1 MWIFFSFYR
10 RPSHWKFGEKK
21 QLPFTCEEGSQ
32 KVFLQIMKS
41 KISLKED
48 ATEGVKFLFLSK
60 SGIIIALGDVN
71 HHLWKQ
77 LTQTNKHTHT
87 HTHRAHFQRKLSVVQ
102 LSLGS
107 SSRYGAL
114 KRKRLL
120 VSCKSSSIS
129 WTVPQSS
136 SLWYEQDLPGQG
148 GGVKASRHTTTTTP
162 SSPPTASI

>member
-60 SGIIIALGDVN
+60 SGIIIALGDIN

-87 HTHRAHFQRKLSVVQ
+87 HTHTHTEPTFKGSYQLCNCRWVVVVGMELWRGIDFLSVASLLPFLE
-102 LSLGS
+102 LSHS
-107 SSRYGAL
+107 HHHCDMN
-114 KRKRLL
+114 K
-120 VSCKSSSIS
+120 IS
-129 WTVPQSS
+129 
-136 SLWYEQDLPGQG
+136 QD
-148 GGVKASRHTTTTTP
+148 KEEE
-162 SSPPTASI
+162 